1 MNNLTYRACKS
12 QIERKSYISKE
23 DMQQKLDI
31 FLVGNR
37 INQDEYTELT
47 DTLTVAYCH
56 YRNIMRHNLV
66 KCD

>member
-1 MNNLTYRACKS
+1 MNLTYRACKS

-37 INQDEYTELT
+37 MTQDEYTELT
-47 DTLTVAYCH
+47 DALTSA
-56 YRNIMRHNLV
+56 
-66 KCD
+66 